1 MDKQKKYHSI
11 MGLRISI
18 LGFRLSSGR
27 VSAAA
32 AAAAAQLH
40 SGTQVCNQSAP
51 FCLAAVQAKKQYV
64 CSICTRLKRGGEDDA
79 IALTYPIGLCKE
91 KMQKELGIS
100 TVYK

>member
-1 MDKQKKYHSI
+1 MQRSYI
-11 MGLRISI
+11 QAR
-18 LGFRLSSGR
+18 R
-27 VSAAA
+27 SAIN
-32 AAAAAQLH
+32 LH
-40 SGTQVCNQSAP
+40 P
-51 FCLAAVQAKKQYV
+51 FADDALAAVQAKKQYA

>member
-1 MDKQKKYHSI
+1 MDKQKKCHSI

-32 AAAAAQLH
+32 AAGAAQLH

-51 FCLAAVQAKKQYV
+51 FC
-64 CSICTRLKRGGEDDA
+64 R
-79 IALTYPIGLCKE
+79 
-91 KMQKELGIS
+91 
-100 TVYK
+100 